1 MGQSTSINEL
11 REVYQVSEA
20 SAEGREGAP
29 MVMMQ
34 SRLGCSAYFT
44 RHYQTGLEKTSD
56 VIGENVGGTSSQIE
70 NWEAL
75 WLGAIGVTGGS
86 RAGDAEPVLLE
97 AVLTLFFGCH
107 VRSFHTR

>member
-1 MGQSTSINEL
+1 MWVET
-11 REVYQVSEA
+11 
-20 SAEGREGAP
+20 
-29 MVMMQ
+29 
-34 SRLGCSAYFT
+34 T
-44 RHYQTGLEKTSD
+44 
-56 VIGENVGGTSSQIE
+56 SQIE